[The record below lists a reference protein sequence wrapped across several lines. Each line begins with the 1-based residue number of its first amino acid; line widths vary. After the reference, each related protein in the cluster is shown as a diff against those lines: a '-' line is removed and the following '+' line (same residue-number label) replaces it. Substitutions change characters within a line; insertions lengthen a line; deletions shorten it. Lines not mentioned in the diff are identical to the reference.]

1 MAEKRWKKRH
11 SKRIALRYGTTV
23 ADKVGFTDD
32 VTREGL
38 FIRSGLVAPPGA
50 RLLVE
55 LSPAEGKI
63 VLVGE
68 VRWTKK
74 VPATVLHKMRG
85 GMGLKILAFS
95 EGESVYR
102 SICERL
108 MERGS

>member
-11 SKRIALRYGTTV
+11 RKRIALRYGAVV

-55 LSPAEGKI
+55 LAPAEGRI

-74 VPATVLHKMRG
+74 VPATVLHKLRG

-95 EGESVYR
+95 EGEAVYR
-102 SICERL
+102 AICEGLAVRD
-108 MERGS
+108 S